1 MSPDFYNIILQSL
14 SMLNAVVAGAQTYK
28 DNPEEVKR
36 KANAIN
42 DVAQIFQDANSEEF
56 KPGAWQQF
64 RQLSTQLADT
74 AQQLANE
81 CDNPEQ
87 VMRLTG
93 GNLKQI
99 ILQIKDVA
107 SKETERPHGP
117 SIVETIKKLFK
128 K

>member
-1 MSPDFYNIILQSL
+1 MSPNYYNTLLQGL

-28 DNPEEVKR
+28 DNPDEVKR
-36 KANAIN
+36 KANTIK
-42 DVAQIFQDANSEEF
+42 DVAQIFQGANSGEF
-56 KPGAWQQF
+56 KPDAWQQF

-81 CDNPEQ
+81 CDNSEQ
-87 VMRLTG
+87 VMQLTD

-99 ILQIKDVA
+99 ILQIKEVA

-117 SIVETIKKLFK
+117 SVVETIKKLFK

>member
-1 MSPDFYNIILQSL
+1 MSPDFYNIILQGL

-28 DNPEEVKR
+28 DNPDEVKR
-36 KANAIN
+36 RANAVK
-42 DVAQIFQDANSEEF
+42 DVAQIFQDTNTEEF
-56 KPGAWQQF
+56 KPEAWLQF
-64 RQLSTQLADT
+64 RRLSTQLADT
-74 AQQLANE
+74 AQQLAEE

-87 VMRLTG
+87 VMRLTS

-107 SKETERPHGP
+107 SKETERPHGL
-117 SIVETIKKLFK
+117 SVIETIKAIFK

>member
-1 MSPDFYNIILQSL
+1 MSPNYYNTLLQGL

-28 DNPEEVKR
+28 DNPDEVKR
-36 KANAIN
+36 RANAVKN
-42 DVAQIFQDANSEEF
+42 VAQIFQEATPEEF
-56 KPGAWQQF
+56 KPEAWQQF

-74 AQQLANE
+74 AQQLAEE
-81 CDNPEQ
+81 CDNPQQ

>member
-42 DVAQIFQDANSEEF
+42 DVAQIFQDANPEEF

-107 SKETERPHGP
+107 SKETERPHGL
-117 SIVETIKKLFK
+117 SVIETIKAIFK

>member
-1 MSPDFYNIILQSL
+1 MSPNYYNTLLQSL

-28 DNPEEVKR
+28 DNPDEVKR
-36 KANAIN
+36 KANAIK
-42 DVAQIFQDANSEEF
+42 DVAQIFQGANSGEF
-56 KPGAWQQF
+56 KPDAWQQF
-64 RQLSTQLADT
+64 RLLSTQLADT
-74 AQQLANE
+74 AQQLAEE

-87 VMRLTG
+87 VMRLTS

-107 SKETERPHGP
+107 SKETERPHGL
-117 SIVETIKKLFK
+117 SVIETIKAIFK